1 MAAAVLAP
9 LQGLSLDQGIMQ
21 PSPVS
26 QNSPRHGRTRAG
38 SVAKGKS
45 RGRGYSVVDDRE
57 ATIAKAL
64 SFVLK
69 RTVEEGEEV
78 EGEDRLV
85 ADSEGWVDCED
96 IVSISLFFPFLV
108 LVLEWY
114 VSPGHLTNL
123 LQLAHP
129 NLSALEVTLTELQT
143 MINSHTS
150 KSKFTIKRDPTSSPE
165 TTEAS
170 DFYVRLTPAA
180 PKDTASQTSATS
192 GPSAP
197 KLTPLTADSENL
209 PDLVVYETSYANYPL
224 ILAAGSIKRAG
235 GQAHLSFS
243 SITVD
248 EEGSEVRTPASSSS
262 SGEVSIYIDLP
273 AMLASSK
280 IAWQLTE
287 NGNVVT
293 EGDADGSI
301 PRKFWKKAVARR
313 PDIGVLYED
322 GEIRKEIPVGLRGK
336 GQKGK
341 RGGAKGKAS
350 RGLKEMKA
358 RSEDEE
364 TSGSD

>member
-1 MAAAVLAP
+1 
-9 LQGLSLDQGIMQ
+9 MQ

-96 IVSISLFFPFLV
+96 I
-108 LVLEWY
+108 
-114 VSPGHLTNL
+114 
-123 LQLAHP
+123 LAHP

>member
-1 MAAAVLAP
+1 MR
-9 LQGLSLDQGIMQ
+9 GLSLDQGIMQ

-96 IVSISLFFPFLV
+96 I
-108 LVLEWY
+108 
-114 VSPGHLTNL
+114 
-123 LQLAHP
+123 LAHP